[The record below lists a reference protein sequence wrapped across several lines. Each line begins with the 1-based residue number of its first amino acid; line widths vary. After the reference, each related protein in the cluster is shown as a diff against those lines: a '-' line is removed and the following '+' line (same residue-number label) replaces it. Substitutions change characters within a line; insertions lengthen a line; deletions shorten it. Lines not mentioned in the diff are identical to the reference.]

1 MKYGGNQ
8 VVPTLRSGTLQMQR
22 SRCCICDS
30 AKYAD
35 ARAKKG
41 KPCAA
46 MALLVLVQL
55 LQGAG
60 TLLMQREIP
69 EDVNLQAAQVH

>member
-1 MKYGGNQ
+1 M
-8 VVPTLRSGTLQMQR
+8 TLPIML
-22 SRCCICDS
+22 SRVQKNC
-30 AKYAD
+30 
-35 ARAKKG
+35 

-46 MALLVLVQL
+46 MASIVLVQL
-55 LQGAG
+55 LRGAG